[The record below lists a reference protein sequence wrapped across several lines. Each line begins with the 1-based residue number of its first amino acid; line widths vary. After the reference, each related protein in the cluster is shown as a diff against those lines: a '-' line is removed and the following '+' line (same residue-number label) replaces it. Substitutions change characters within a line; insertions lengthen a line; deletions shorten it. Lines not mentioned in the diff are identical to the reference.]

1 MILVVIVSL
10 SLPDEMIK
18 NLDQLQKSR
27 NFTGRSELV
36 RAALRLMIEDTRE
49 KDSLEGNI
57 NALLAVTHREEDE
70 DPITSLKHSFQEIVG
85 THIHSKINRRNCVE
99 LFLLEGEG
107 RTVASLVKAFQK
119 QEEMKYVKMIL
130 L

>member
-1 MILVVIVSL
+1 MVIVSI
-10 SLPDEMIK
+10 SFPDEMIK
-18 NLDQLQKSR
+18 NLDRLQKSR

-36 RAALRLMIEDTRE
+36 RAALRLMIENMRD
-49 KDSLEGNI
+49 KDSLDGNI
-57 NALLAVTHREEDE
+57 NVLLAVTHREEDE
-70 DPITSLKHSFQEIVG
+70 EPITSLKHSFQEIVK

-107 RTVASLVKAFQK
+107 RTVASMIKAFQK
-119 QEEMKYVKMIL
+119 QEEMKRVKMIL

>member
-1 MILVVIVSL
+1 MVIVSL
-10 SLPDEMIK
+10 SFPDEMIK

-36 RAALRLMIEDTRE
+36 RAALRLMIEDMRE
-49 KDSLEGNI
+49 KDSLDGNI

-70 DPITSLKHSFQEIVG
+70 EPITGLKHSFQEIVR

-107 RTVASLVKAFQK
+107 RTVASMVKAFQK
-119 QEEMKYVKMIL
+119 QEEMKCVKMIL

>member
-1 MILVVIVSL
+1 MVIVSM
-10 SLPDEMIK
+10 SFPDEMIK
-18 NLDQLQKSR
+18 NLDRLQKSR

-49 KDSLEGNI
+49 KDSLHGNI
-57 NALLAVTHREEDE
+57 NAVLAVTHREEDE
-70 DPITSLKHSFQEIVG
+70 EPITSLKHSFQEIVR

-107 RTVASLVKAFQK
+107 RTVASMIKAFQK
-119 QEEMKYVKMIL
+119 QEEMKRVKMIL